1 MDNICLVFI
10 ILAAI
15 VFLGIGL
22 IQLLNKILVDLHR
35 QDELVEKD
43 IFGYKEINKILTK
56 NEEQQRGNM
65 EKFKSLKNVFEEL
78 DNIHRFLTAIRKS
91 DMEIN
96 INVSDKGINY
106 ELSSKKPFNE
116 DNWNKAIK
124 RMIEEKEIT
133 KEEAKIFNKMK
144 IA

>member
-1 MDNICLVFI
+1 M
-10 ILAAI
+10 
-15 VFLGIGL
+15 
-22 IQLLNKILVDLHR
+22 
-35 QDELVEKD
+35 
-43 IFGYKEINKILTK
+43 EINNQYGK
-56 NEEQQRGNM
+56 
-65 EKFKSLKNVFEEL
+65 EL
-78 DNIHRFLTAIRKS
+78 HFDNIHRFLTAIRKS

-133 KEEAKIFNKMK
+133 KEEAKIFNKM
-144 IA
+144 IETLLHYA